1 VREKSRITRKRKEA
15 TMANRREEL
24 TGMEVEVERAKAVA
38 RDLGGRALDCFEE
51 EGAPA
56 HFRRVFW
63 SEVAALESALG
74 SSYAKRLREV
84 GIALPEPEELG
95 EVGLG
100 PKLWEVVGGLASLQV
115 WLTCSDHLSDRELY
129 ERLWHSVLPRG
140 CYPPIPDAAIVID
153 CITLDENRRDLDY
166 LRYYAND
173 LARAMWQDQWPEK
186 KLPDREALP
195 FDRDR
200 FLPRPPRVWWFD
212 ALSPATSGGGRRGKR
227 RN

>member
-1 VREKSRITRKRKEA
+1 
-15 TMANRREEL
+15 MANQREEPIA
-24 TGMEVEVERAKAVA
+24 MELEVERARTVA
-38 RDLGGRALDCFEE
+38 HDLGARALAHFEE

-74 SSYAKRLREV
+74 SSYGERLEEA
-84 GIALPEPEELG
+84 GIALPEPEALG
-95 EVGLG
+95 KVVVGF
-100 PKLWEVVGGLASLQV
+100 KLWEVVGGLASLQL

-153 CITLDENRRDLDY
+153 CITLDENRSDLDY
-166 LRYYAND
+166 LRFYADD
-173 LARAMWQDQWPEK
+173 LARSMWQEQWPERR
-186 KLPDREALP
+186 LPSREALP

-212 ALSPATSGGGRRGKR
+212 ALSPATSGGGRSGKR
-227 RN
+227 RD